1 MKRIGNIYDKI
12 LDTKVIDSMYKKIKR
27 STKNKRKIEV
37 FESNYVSNISF
48 IKEMLENRS
57 YIPSKY
63 NIFLVKEPKLRIIMS
78 QNIID
83 KLINHVVTQYFL
95 INIFENTLI
104 EENVATRKNKGTKY
118 GIVLLKKYL
127 NEVKDKNFYV
137 LKFDISKYFFNL
149 DHDIIKELL
158 EHKIKDKD
166 VLKILCDIVDS
177 TDSCYVNERINS
189 LKEKEI
195 KKIIDSNCKNK
206 DLLIKEI
213 KELPNYEVGKGLP
226 IGNMSSQFLA
236 ILYLNELD
244 HFIKN
249 KLKIKYYIR
258 YMDDGVIIH
267 QNKEYL
273 QYCLEEINKILER
286 YKLKLNKKTK
296 IYSCKEGFEFLGFR
310 YIIKNN
316 KVIMKVK
323 NSTKKRFKRKI
334 KEYNKLLDKNK
345 LSEFDYNQ
353 VLASYKGHLSYGN
366 TNNLVY
372 SNLSNGIIKLRSHMV
387 TINSN
392 GEVIYLNSNH
402 RNKFLWFFWY

>member
-1 MKRIGNIYDKI
+1 MRRVNNIYDSI
-12 LDTKVIDSMYKKIKR
+12 LDIKVIQKIYSSR
-27 STKNKRKIEV
+27 VRVNTKNKLKLEK
-37 FESNYVSNISF
+37 FENNYVSNMIY
-48 IKEMLENRS
+48 IKQILEERNYKPGR
-57 YIPSKY
+57 Y
-63 NIFLVKEPKLRIIMS
+63 NIFLIKEPKLRIIMS

-95 INIFENTLI
+95 INIFESTLI

-118 GIVLLKKYL
+118 GIFLLKKYL

-195 KKIIDSNCKNK
+195 KKINDSNCKNK
-206 DLLIKEI
+206 ELLIKEI

-236 ILYLNELD
+236 NLYLNELD

-249 KLKIKYYIR
+249 KLKVKYYIR

-334 KEYNKLLDKNK
+334 KAYNKLLKKDK

-366 TNNLVY
+366 TNNLV
-372 SNLSNGIIKLRSHMV
+372 LSNGAIKLRAHMV

-392 GEVIYLNSNH
+392 GEVIYLNS
-402 RNKFLWFFWY
+402 KS

>member
-1 MKRIGNIYDKI
+1 MRRVNNIYDSI
-12 LDTKVIDSMYKKIKR
+12 LDIKVIQKIYSSR
-27 STKNKRKIEV
+27 VRVNTKNKLKLEK
-37 FESNYVSNISF
+37 FENNYVSNMIY
-48 IKEMLENRS
+48 IKQILEEKNYKPGR
-57 YIPSKY
+57 Y
-63 NIFLVKEPKLRIIMS
+63 NIFLIKEPKLRIIMS

-83 KLINHVVTQYFL
+83 KLINHVVSQYFL
-95 INIFENTLI
+95 INIFESTLI

-118 GIVLLKKYL
+118 GIFLLKKYL
-127 NEVKDKNFYV
+127 NEVKDKNFYI

-158 EHKIKDKD
+158 VHKIKDKEA
-166 VLKILCDIVDS
+166 LKILYDIVDS
-177 TDSCYVNERINS
+177 TDSCYVNERINL

-195 KKIIDSNCKNK
+195 QRINNSNSK
-206 DLLIKEI
+206 DKERLIKEI

-244 HFIKN
+244 HFIKS

-334 KEYNKLLDKNK
+334 KVYNKLLKKDK

-372 SNLSNGIIKLRSHMV
+372 SNLSNGAIKL
-387 TINSN
+387 
-392 GEVIYLNSNH
+392 
-402 RNKFLWFFWY
+402 

>member
-1 MKRIGNIYDKI
+1 MRRVNNIYDSI
-12 LDTKVIDSMYKKIKR
+12 LDIKVIQKIYSSR
-27 STKNKRKIEV
+27 VRVNTKNKLKLEK
-37 FESNYVSNISF
+37 FENNYVSNMIY
-48 IKEMLENRS
+48 IKQILEERNYKPGR
-57 YIPSKY
+57 Y
-63 NIFLVKEPKLRIIMS
+63 NIFLIKEPKLRIIMS

-83 KLINHVVTQYFL
+83 KLINHVVSQYFL
-95 INIFENTLI
+95 INIFESTLI

-118 GIVLLKKYL
+118 GIFLLKKYL

-177 TDSCYVNERINS
+177 TDSSYVNEMINL

-195 KKIIDSNCKNK
+195 QRINNSNSK
-206 DLLIKEI
+206 DKERLIKEI

-334 KEYNKLLDKNK
+334 KVYNKLLKKDK

-372 SNLSNGIIKLRSHMV
+372 SNLSNGAIKLRAHMV

-392 GEVIYLNSNH
+392 GEVIYLNS
-402 RNKFLWFFWY
+402 KS

>member
-1 MKRIGNIYDKI
+1 MKRVNNIYDSI
-12 LDTKVIDSMYKKIKR
+12 LDIRIIQKMYNARVKVN
-27 STKNKRKIEV
+27 TKNKLKLEK
-37 FESNYVSNISF
+37 FENNYVSNMIY
-48 IKEMLENRS
+48 IKKKLENRS
-57 YIPSKY
+57 YIPGKY
-63 NIFLVKEPKLRIIMS
+63 NIFLIKEPKLRIIMS

-95 INIFENTLI
+95 INIFEGTLI

-118 GIVLLKKYL
+118 GIFLLKKYL
-127 NEVKDKNFYV
+127 NEVKDNNFYV

-149 DHDIIKELL
+149 DHEIIKKLL
-158 EHKIKDKD
+158 VHKIKDKE
-166 VLKILCDIVDS
+166 VLKILYDIVDS

-195 KKIIDSNCKNK
+195 KKITDSSCKDK

-244 HFIKN
+244 HFIKS

-310 YIIKNN
+310 YIINNN

-372 SNLSNGIIKLRSHMV
+372 SNLSNSTIKLKAHMV

-392 GEVIYLNSNH
+392 GEVIYLNGKS
-402 RNKFLWFFWY
+402 

>member
-1 MKRIGNIYDKI
+1 MRRVNNIYDNI
-12 LDTKVIDSMYKKIKR
+12 LDIKVIQKIYSSR
-27 STKNKRKIEV
+27 VRVNTKNKLKLEK
-37 FESNYVSNISF
+37 FENNYVSNMIY
-48 IKEMLENRS
+48 IKQILEEINYKPGR
-57 YIPSKY
+57 Y
-63 NIFLVKEPKLRIIMS
+63 NIFLIKEPKLRIIMS

-83 KLINHVVTQYFL
+83 KIINHVVSQYFL
-95 INIFENTLI
+95 INIFESTLI

-118 GIVLLKKYL
+118 GIFILKKYL

-149 DHDIIKELL
+149 DHKIIKELL
-158 EHKIKDKD
+158 VHKIKDKEA
-166 VLKILCDIVDS
+166 LKILYDIVDS
-177 TDSCYVNERINS
+177 TDSFYVNERINL

-206 DLLIKEI
+206 DLLVKEI

-249 KLKIKYYIR
+249 KLKIKYYTR

-286 YKLKLNKKTK
+286 YRLELNKKTK
-296 IYSCKEGFEFLGFR
+296 IYSYKEGFEFLGFR

-316 KVIMKVK
+316 KVIIKVK

-372 SNLSNGIIKLRSHMV
+372 SNLSNGTIKLRSHMV
-387 TINSN
+387 TIN
-392 GEVIYLNSNH
+392 
-402 RNKFLWFFWY
+402 

>member
-1 MKRIGNIYDKI
+1 M
-12 LDTKVIDSMYKKIKR
+12 
-27 STKNKRKIEV
+27 
-37 FESNYVSNISF
+37 
-48 IKEMLENRS
+48 
-57 YIPSKY
+57 
-63 NIFLVKEPKLRIIMS
+63 
-78 QNIID
+78 
-83 KLINHVVTQYFL
+83 IN
-95 INIFENTLI
+95 
-104 EENVATRKNKGTKY
+104 
-118 GIVLLKKYL
+118 LLK
-127 NEVKDKNFYV
+127 E
-137 LKFDISKYFFNL
+137 
-149 DHDIIKELL
+149 
-158 EHKIKDKD
+158 
-166 VLKILCDIVDS
+166 
-177 TDSCYVNERINS
+177 
-189 LKEKEI
+189 
-195 KKIIDSNCKNK
+195 
-206 DLLIKEI
+206 KEI

-236 ILYLNELD
+236 NLYLNELD

-334 KEYNKLLDKNK
+334 KAYNKLLKKDK

-366 TNNLVY
+366 TNNLV
-372 SNLSNGIIKLRSHMV
+372 LSNGAIKLRAHMV

-392 GEVIYLNSNH
+392 GEVIYLNS
-402 RNKFLWFFWY
+402 KS

>member
-1 MKRIGNIYDKI
+1 MRRVNNIYDSI
-12 LDTKVIDSMYKKIKR
+12 LDIKVIQKIYSSR
-27 STKNKRKIEV
+27 VRVNTKNKLKLEK
-37 FESNYVSNISF
+37 FENNYVSNMIY
-48 IKEMLENRS
+48 IKQILEERNYKPGR
-57 YIPSKY
+57 Y
-63 NIFLVKEPKLRIIMS
+63 NIFLIKEPKLRIIMS

-95 INIFENTLI
+95 INIFKSTLI

-118 GIVLLKKYL
+118 GIFLLKKYL

-149 DHDIIKELL
+149 DHGIIKELL

-177 TDSCYVNERINS
+177 TDSSYVNERINL

-195 KKIIDSNCKNK
+195 QRINNSNSK
-206 DLLIKEI
+206 DKDRLIKEI

-244 HFIKN
+244 HFIKS

-334 KEYNKLLDKNK
+334 KVYNKLLKKDK

-372 SNLSNGIIKLRSHMV
+372 SNLSNGAIKL
-387 TINSN
+387 
-392 GEVIYLNSNH
+392 
-402 RNKFLWFFWY
+402 

>member
-1 MKRIGNIYDKI
+1 MRRVNNIYDSI
-12 LDTKVIDSMYKKIKR
+12 LDIKVIQKIYSSR
-27 STKNKRKIEV
+27 VRVNTKNKLKLEK
-37 FESNYVSNISF
+37 FENNYVSNMIY
-48 IKEMLENRS
+48 IKQILEERNYKPGR
-57 YIPSKY
+57 Y
-63 NIFLVKEPKLRIIMS
+63 NIFLIKEPKLRIIMS

-83 KLINHVVTQYFL
+83 KLINHVVSQYFL
-95 INIFENTLI
+95 INIFESTLI

-118 GIVLLKKYL
+118 GIFLLKKYL

-158 EHKIKDKD
+158 VHKIKDKEA
-166 VLKILCDIVDS
+166 LKILYDIVDS
-177 TDSCYVNERINS
+177 TDSCYVNERINL

-195 KKIIDSNCKNK
+195 QRINNSNSK
-206 DLLIKEI
+206 DKERLIKEI

-249 KLKIKYYIR
+249 KLKIKYYTR

-334 KEYNKLLDKNK
+334 KVYNKLLKKDK

-372 SNLSNGIIKLRSHMV
+372 SNLSNGAIKLRSHMV

-392 GEVIYLNSNH
+392 GEVIYLNSM
-402 RNKFLWFFWY
+402 LMIL

>member
-1 MKRIGNIYDKI
+1 MRRVNNIYDSI
-12 LDTKVIDSMYKKIKR
+12 LDIKVIQKIYSSR
-27 STKNKRKIEV
+27 VRVNTKNKLKLEK
-37 FESNYVSNISF
+37 FENNYVSNMIY
-48 IKEMLENRS
+48 IKQMLEERNYKPGR
-57 YIPSKY
+57 Y
-63 NIFLVKEPKLRIIMS
+63 NIFLIKEPKLRIIMS

-95 INIFENTLI
+95 INIFESSLI

-118 GIVLLKKYL
+118 GIFILKKYL

-149 DHDIIKELL
+149 DHKIIKELL
-158 EHKIKDKD
+158 VYKIKDKEA
-166 VLKILCDIVDS
+166 LKILYDIVDS
-177 TDSCYVNERINS
+177 TDSSYVNERINS

-195 KKIIDSNCKNK
+195 KKINDSNCKNK
-206 DLLIKEI
+206 ELLIKEI

-249 KLKIKYYIR
+249 KLKIKYYTR

-267 QNKEYL
+267 QSKEYL

-334 KEYNKLLDKNK
+334 KVYNKLLKKDK

-366 TNNLVY
+366 TNNLV
-372 SNLSNGIIKLRSHMV
+372 LSNGTIKLRAHMV

-392 GEVIYLNSNH
+392 GEVIYLNS
-402 RNKFLWFFWY
+402 KS

>member
-1 MKRIGNIYDKI
+1 MRRVNNIYDSI
-12 LDTKVIDSMYKKIKR
+12 LDIKVIQKIYSSR
-27 STKNKRKIEV
+27 VRVNTKNKLKLEK
-37 FESNYVSNISF
+37 FENNYVSNMIY
-48 IKEMLENRS
+48 IKQILEERNYKPGR
-57 YIPSKY
+57 Y
-63 NIFLVKEPKLRIIMS
+63 NIFLIKEPKLRIIMS

-95 INIFENTLI
+95 INIFKSTLI

-118 GIVLLKKYL
+118 GIFLLKKYL

-149 DHDIIKELL
+149 DHGIIKELL

-166 VLKILCDIVDS
+166 VLKILYDIVDS
-177 TDSCYVNERINS
+177 TDSCYVNEVINS

-195 KKIIDSNCKNK
+195 KKIIDSNCKDK
-206 DLLIKEI
+206 DLLVKEI

-244 HFIKN
+244 HFIKS

-334 KEYNKLLDKNK
+334 KVYNKLLKKDK

-372 SNLSNGIIKLRSHMV
+372 SNLSNGAIKL
-387 TINSN
+387 
-392 GEVIYLNSNH
+392 
-402 RNKFLWFFWY
+402 